1 MKKINKISSKN
12 LKNIVKNRFLD
23 ENSLPEHK
31 IDSIIREYLNER
43 DDYLDEDDY
52 LGDKYEFSPKS
63 NEALTDMVDG
73 LTEMLDDLEIIKE
86 KEGDVLVLTDVY
98 ADEYLNGVIR
108 DLQDVMDDLKY
119 LAELKSSEDML

>member
-1 MKKINKISSKN
+1 MKKIKKISSKN
-12 LKNIVKNRFLD
+12 LKNMVKERFLE

-31 IDSIIREYLNER
+31 IDSIIKEYLVER
-43 DDYLDEDDY
+43 DEYLTNDDY
-52 LGDKYEFSPKS
+52 FEEKYEFSPKS
-63 NEALTDMVDG
+63 TQALVDMVDG
-73 LTEMLDDLEIIKE
+73 LGEMLDDLEIIKE